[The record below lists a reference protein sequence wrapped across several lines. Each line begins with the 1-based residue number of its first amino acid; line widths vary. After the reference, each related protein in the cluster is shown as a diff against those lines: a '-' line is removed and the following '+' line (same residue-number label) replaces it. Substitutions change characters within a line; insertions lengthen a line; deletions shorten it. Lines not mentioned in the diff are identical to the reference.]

1 MTTTP
6 REPSA
11 PTPAPRAGRWLGLTL
26 RGLGILAVALTG
38 LLAALALTPAVSVT
52 VFGQQVEVGAVAP
65 GSLQGWSGPGQAE
78 LFGAG
83 SVETVQRFEGPI
95 RPRIVWQEF
104 NRDAAASAFLQ
115 PSAADGRRVISTD
128 TSAIGDA
135 LARGWIEF
143 FVRLVLASVLFAAV
157 AYLVVI
163 AAEGIARGP
172 RATHPRARHR
182 LWPLAVT
189 CAIALA
195 LTTAS
200 AALTVSSARDQLA
213 GVSSLADLT
222 GSAPLVAAPSAVGPM
237 RADVEIAVIGD
248 STAAGV
254 GNAPM
259 QDPADADI
267 ACQRSRDSYAEVLQA
282 ATGRAVE
289 NLACASATISDGL
302 LTEQSGRRPVT
313 PPPQVGVL
321 KTLTSLRT
329 VIVSI
334 GANDI
339 GWADFLKYCYGLP
352 RCDDQV
358 SQSLVR
364 SRLDTF
370 GLQYAQLLQQ
380 LSDLPTRPTVIV
392 AGYYD
397 PFGDE
402 FGCAALTDPLA
413 PVPPSPGYGFGPDL
427 GQDDP
432 AAKAATKIDPMR
444 SVLAQLNLVLAQG
457 ADAFGFAHVQPTFQ
471 GHSLCSTQPWV
482 QGLSDPHP
490 FHPNAAGEL
499 AIAATV
505 LPKVVSAL
513 PS

>member
-1 MTTTP
+1 MTNPHQTDAAAP
-6 REPSA
+6 EASQRGWLSLLLRSA
-11 PTPAPRAGRWLGLTL
+11 
-26 RGLGILAVALTG
+26 GILGMALTG
-38 LLAALALTPAVSVT
+38 LLAALALTPAASVT

-65 GSLQGWSGPGQAE
+65 SSLQGWAGPGQAE

-83 SVETVQRFEGPI
+83 AVETIQTFEGPI

-115 PSAADGRRVISTD
+115 PNADDGRRVISTD
-128 TSAIGDA
+128 TSAIGEA
-135 LARGWIEF
+135 LARGWIQF
-143 FVRLVLASVLFAAV
+143 FLDLVLASILFAAL

-163 AAEGIARGP
+163 AAEGIVRGP

-182 LWPLAVT
+182 IWPLAAT
-189 CAIALA
+189 CVVAAV

-213 GVSSLADLT
+213 GVASLADLT
-222 GSAPLVAAPSAVGPM
+222 GSAPLVPAPSAAGPP

-254 GNAPM
+254 GNDPM
-259 QDPADADI
+259 RDPTDADI
-267 ACQRSRDSYAEVLQA
+267 ACQRSQDAYAEVLQA
-282 ATGRAVE
+282 ATGRTVE
-289 NLACASATISDGL
+289 NLGCASATISDGL
-302 LTEQSGRRPVT
+302 LTAQSGRRPVT

-321 KTLTSLRT
+321 KTLTSLRM

-358 SQSLVR
+358 SQSLIR

-380 LSDLPTRPTVIV
+380 LSTLPTQPTVIV
-392 AGYYD
+392 TGYYD

-402 FGCAALTDPLA
+402 FGCSALADPLA
-413 PVPPSPGYGFGPDL
+413 PVPPAPGYGFGPDP
-427 GQDDP
+427 GEDDP
-432 AAKAATKIDPMR
+432 AAKVATKIDPMR
-444 SVLAQLNLVLAQG
+444 SVLAQLNLVLELG
-457 ADAFGFAHVQPTFQ
+457 ADAFGFSRVQPTFE
-471 GHSLCSTQPWV
+471 GHTLCSTQPWV

-499 AIAATV
+499 AIAATLLPQVVSV
-505 LPKVVSAL
+505 LPS
-513 PS
+513 